1 MSTLRE
7 IAANHARMAKAQEAA
22 STGLSEQSLQI
33 VGGFELPSRELPSR
47 EQRHEVPLHL
57 VAAVQDNQAGPSAA
71 YLL

>member
-33 VGGFELPSRELPSR
+33 VGGFELPSRE
-47 EQRHEVPLHL
+47 QRHEVPLHL
-57 VAAVQDNQAGPSAA
+57 VAAVQDNQGVPSAA